1 MQYLRFGTTT
11 YKPLG
16 PFLDS
21 VSGTSLV
28 SSATSSLADDAMIVK
43 HNSTA
48 GTTMQTL
55 TAWSS
60 VVGAY
65 ELYPF
70 TTGETDTVG
79 PLTVIINDADLIL
92 PLRNEFYVLS
102 QPLYDGMFG
111 SSGSTVLAPV
121 NTAQINAAETTG
133 IGVSTDKWRG

>member
-21 VSGTSLV
+21 ASGTSLV
-28 SSATSSLADDAMIVK
+28 SSATSSLADDAVIVK
-43 HNSTA
+43 HDSTA

-92 PLRNEFYVLS
+92 PLRNEFFVLS
-102 QPLYDGMFG
+102 QPVYDGMFG

-121 NTAQINAAETTG
+121 NTAQINKAETTG

>member
-11 YKPLG
+11 HKPIG
-16 PFLDS
+16 PFLDFA
-21 VSGTSLV
+21 SGTSLV
-28 SSATSSLADDAMIVK
+28 SSATSSLADDAFILK
-43 HNSTA
+43 HNTTV

-55 TAWSS
+55 TPWSS

-79 PLTVIINDADLIL
+79 PLTVVINDADLVL
-92 PLRNEFYVLS
+92 PLRVEFFVLS
-102 QPLYDGMFG
+102 QPVYDGMFG

>member
-21 VSGTSLV
+21 ASGTSFI
-28 SSATSSLADDAMIVK
+28 SSATSSLADDASLVK
-43 HNSTA
+43 HDSTV

-60 VVGAY
+60 VISGY

-79 PLTVIINDADLIL
+79 PLLVIINDADFFL
-92 PLRNEFYVLS
+92 PVRNEFFVLS
-102 QPLYDGMFG
+102 RPVFDGMFG

-121 NTAQINAAETTG
+121 NTAQINQALTTG

>member
-102 QPLYDGMFG
+102 QPVYDGMFG